1 MDIVALM
8 LAFTWEEIVALLIAA
23 GLGYL
28 VGRLHEKFLGAKAGG
43 PERLEWPNEDCA
55 ETGGPAIQALME
67 ILSLAQN
74 APPNERSRINDLVG
88 LCLQHDTGRYQP
100 GQSSSPTHCGAV
112 RNARDAARN
121 QDWQLC
127 IGELTHGG

>member
-28 VGRLHEKFLGAKAGG
+28 IGWLHQKFLGAQAGG
-43 PERLEWPNEDCA
+43 PELSEWPNEDCA

-74 APPNERSRINDLVG
+74 APPNERSTINDLVG
-88 LCLQHDTGRYQP
+88 LFEGFKPKFVRRYAEL
-100 GQSSSPTHCGAV
+100 GAQLSE
-112 RNARDAARN
+112 AARAYVRDVKN
-121 QDWQLC
+121 
-127 IGELTHGG
+127 GTFPSAEESY